1 MKSIQQ
7 SLSGDPM
14 FDLPEY
20 HKERVRQCTAIS
32 RGFQTSAMRAY
43 WQNLARF
50 HLQCALGLY
59 FDSRV
64 SK

>member
-1 MKSIQQ
+1 MKCNPQ
-7 SLSGDPM
+7 SLNGDIM
-14 FDLPEY
+14 SDLDRY
-20 HKERVRQCTAIS
+20 HRARARQCLTIS
-32 RGFQTSAMRAY
+32 RGFYTSAMRAY

>member
-1 MKSIQQ
+1 
-7 SLSGDPM
+7 M